1 MKWHPLL
8 CAAPMVVSIKARRKF
23 VTRRTSA
30 SWLKVKRGD
39 GLYVRETFCIVND
52 TDTGGDKWIDYRATP
67 RYSSEHPA
75 GWENAPDDPE
85 ALKWKPSIHMPRSAS
100 RFSLIATADA
110 YRERLQDITEEQA
123 IAEGCTAVSFER
135 WYEGMKPLCNG
146 GRIRQQ
152 SRGIPPSDW
161 TEIRELR
168 ETTGSDFDPL
178 ARSAIEDF
186 RSLVNSLH
194 GPKFWDSNPDVTV
207 IPFDYPE
214 EATL

>member
-1 MKWHPLL
+1 MTPRVWREYVLLADSARGTGMKWHPILMS
-8 CAAPMVVSIKARRKF
+8 APMILALKARRKF

-39 GLYVRETFCIVND
+39 GLWVRETFCIVND

-75 GWENAPDDPE
+75 GWENAPDDPD
-85 ALKWKPSIHMPRSAS
+85 ALKWKPSIHMPRLAS

-110 YRERLQDITEEQA
+110 WREQLQDISRSQA
-123 IAEGCTAVSFER
+123 VDEGIEPVWINGERMWKLYDSPPAVFTDDS
-135 WYEGMKPLCNG
+135 
-146 GRIRQQ
+146 ID
-152 SRGIPPSDW
+152 S
-161 TEIRELR
+161 
-168 ETTGSDFDPL
+168 
-178 ARSAIEDF
+178 F

-194 GPKFWDSNPDVTV
+194 GPNYWDSNPEVTV

-214 EATL
+214 KS